1 MTFCVPPRA
10 KSWQFHSP
18 VSPDSLNARSL
29 RSLGFPK
36 SLPLKILDPPM
47 SKWHRSDRTPS
58 AYNKVV
64 AWPIVETALLGS
76 VQSARTK
83 LYCRSWTPL
92 RELVF
97 ADSSVNN
104 PIGIHTFRTWTQFS
118 SVKFICCEQGLWH
131 RTKQLNRKLI
141 QGILHSYNRLL
152 PWTHIVYDNNIK
164 QHCTPSQYVEYFW
177 LLAIYSGCHV
187 NTANTTCHIIFYA
200 KILYFIYD
208 FMMSFNIYIL
218 ICSYIY
224 YIFFKIIFYHL
235 YLLFMIFNVKILR
248 HPQNWNRPT

>member
-1 MTFCVPPRA
+1 
-10 KSWQFHSP
+10 
-18 VSPDSLNARSL
+18 
-29 RSLGFPK
+29 
-36 SLPLKILDPPM
+36 M

-83 LYCRSWTPL
+83 LYCSSRTPL

-118 SVKFICCEQGLWH
+118 SVKFICCEQGLRH

-141 QGILHSYNRLL
+141 QGI
-152 PWTHIVYDNNIK
+152 HITDFCRERIL
-164 QHCTPSQYVEYFW
+164 CTTTTSNSIAP
-177 LLAIYSGCHV
+177 L
-187 NTANTTCHIIFYA
+187 ANTLNIFDCLLYIA
-200 KILYFIYD
+200 AATSILPIPPAILF
-208 FMMSFNIYIL
+208 FMQNFYI
-218 ICSYIY
+218 
-224 YIFFKIIFYHL
+224 
-235 YLLFMIFNVKILR
+235 LFMISWCHLIFIF
-248 HPQNWNRPT
+248 